1 MTEIFVFIIA
11 LVFLVGSI
19 SLALPSKSSKEKSKV
34 RMRAKMLGCKV
45 SSTLY
50 GKNTFKN
57 INSIDVSYQIKNNS
71 SFKEGHFIR
80 DKEQFILYSPVQ
92 LKYQNGFEKMIL
104 SLNNISPYLDEIIFS
119 NANISF
125 LWNEKKGIS
134 NLELILE
141 KINNL

>member
-19 SLALPSKSSKEKSKV
+19 SLALPSKSTKEKSKV
-34 RMRAKMLGCKV
+34 RMRAKMLGCKI

-71 SFKEGHFIR
+71 SFREGHFIR

-92 LKYQNGFEKMIL
+92 LKYQKGFEKMIL
-104 SLNNISPYLDEIIFS
+104 SINSISPYLDEIIFS

>member
-11 LVFLVGSI
+11 LIFLVGSI

-34 RMRAKMLGCKV
+34 RMRAKMLGCKI

-71 SFKEGHFIR
+71 SFREGHFIR

-104 SLNNISPYLDEIIFS
+104 SINNISPYLDEIIFS

-134 NLELILE
+134 NLELIIE

>member
-34 RMRAKMLGCKV
+34 RMRAKMLGCKI

-71 SFKEGHFIR
+71 SFREGHFIR

-104 SLNNISPYLDEIIFS
+104 SINNISPYLDEIIFS

-134 NLELILE
+134 NLKLILE

>member
-34 RMRAKMLGCKV
+34 RMRAKMLGCKI

-57 INSIDVSYQIKNNS
+57 INSIDVSYQIKNDS
-71 SFKEGHFIR
+71 SFREGHFIR

-104 SLNNISPYLDEIIFS
+104 SINNISPYLDEIIFS

>member
-34 RMRAKMLGCKV
+34 RMRAKMLGCKI

-50 GKNTFKN
+50 AKNTFKN

-104 SLNNISPYLDEIIFS
+104 SINNISPYLDEIIFS

>member
-34 RMRAKMLGCKV
+34 RMRAKMLGCKI

-71 SFKEGHFIR
+71 SFREGHFIR

-92 LKYQNGFEKMIL
+92 LKYQNGFEQMIFN
-104 SLNNISPYLDEIIFS
+104 LNNISQHLDEIIFS
-119 NANISF
+119 ERNIIF
-125 LWNEKKGIS
+125 LWDERKGVS
-134 NLELILE
+134 NLEQILE
-141 KINNL
+141 RINNF

>member
-34 RMRAKMLGCKV
+34 RMRAKMLGCKI

-71 SFKEGHFIR
+71 SFKEGHFIK

>member
-34 RMRAKMLGCKV
+34 RMQAKMLGCKI

-50 GKNTFKN
+50 GKNAFKN

-71 SFKEGHFIR
+71 SFREGHFIR

-104 SLNNISPYLDEIIFS
+104 SINNISPYLDEIIFS

>member
-134 NLELILE
+134 NLKLILE

>member
-1 MTEIFVFIIA
+1 MTDIFVFIIA
-11 LVFLVGSI
+11 IIFLVGSI

-34 RMRAKMLGCKV
+34 RMQAKMLGCKI

-50 GKNTFKN
+50 GKNSFKN

-71 SFKEGHFIR
+71 SFREGHFIR

-134 NLELILE
+134 NLKLILE

>member
-71 SFKEGHFIR
+71 SFREGHFIR

>member
-1 MTEIFVFIIA
+1 MTEIFVFIVAVI
-11 LVFLVGSI
+11 FLVGSI

-34 RMRAKMLGCKV
+34 RMRAKMLGCKI

-71 SFKEGHFIR
+71 SFREGHFIR

-104 SLNNISPYLDEIIFS
+104 SINNISPYLDEIIFS

>member
-1 MTEIFVFIIA
+1 MTEIFVFIVAVI
-11 LVFLVGSI
+11 FLVGSI

-34 RMRAKMLGCKV
+34 RMRAKMLGCKI

-71 SFKEGHFIR
+71 SFREGHFIR

-104 SLNNISPYLDEIIFS
+104 SINNISPYLDEIIFS

-125 LWNEKKGIS
+125 LWNEKKGVS

>member
-34 RMRAKMLGCKV
+34 RMQAKMLGCKI

-57 INSIDVSYQIKNNS
+57 INSVDVSYQIKNNS
-71 SFKEGHFIR
+71 SFREGHFIR

-92 LKYQNGFEKMIL
+92 LKYQNRFEKMIL
-104 SLNNISPYLDEIIFS
+104 SINNISPYLDEIIFS

-125 LWNEKKGIS
+125 LLNEKKGIS

>member
-34 RMRAKMLGCKV
+34 RMRAKMLGCKI

-71 SFKEGHFIR
+71 SFKEGHFVR

-104 SLNNISPYLDEIIFS
+104 SINNISPYLDEIIFS

-134 NLELILE
+134 NLKLILE

>member
-1 MTEIFVFIIA
+1 MTDILVFIIA

-34 RMRAKMLGCKV
+34 RMRAKMLGCKI

-50 GKNTFKN
+50 GKNSFKN
-57 INSIDVSYQIKNNS
+57 INSKDVSYQIKNKS
-71 SFKEGHFIR
+71 SLKEGHFIR

-104 SLNNISPYLDEIIFS
+104 SINNISPYLDEIIFS

>member
-1 MTEIFVFIIA
+1 MTEIFVFIVA

-34 RMRAKMLGCKV
+34 RMQAKMLGCKI

-71 SFKEGHFIR
+71 SFREGHFIR

>member
-34 RMRAKMLGCKV
+34 RMRAKMLGCKI

-104 SLNNISPYLDEIIFS
+104 SINNISPYLDEIIFS

-125 LWNEKKGIS
+125 LWNEKKGVS

>member
-1 MTEIFVFIIA
+1 MTEIFVFIVAVI
-11 LVFLVGSI
+11 FLVGSI

-34 RMRAKMLGCKV
+34 RMRAKMLGCKI

-104 SLNNISPYLDEIIFS
+104 SLNNISPHLDEIIFS
-119 NANISF
+119 NTNISF
-125 LWNEKKGIS
+125 LWNEKKGVS

>member
-34 RMRAKMLGCKV
+34 RMRAKMLGCKI

-71 SFKEGHFIR
+71 SFREGHFIR

-119 NANISF
+119 SANISF
-125 LWNEKKGIS
+125 LWNEKKGVS

>member
-34 RMRAKMLGCKV
+34 RMRAKMLGCKI

-57 INSIDVSYQIKNNS
+57 INSIDVSYQIKNDS
-71 SFKEGHFIR
+71 SFREGHFIR

>member
-34 RMRAKMLGCKV
+34 RMRAKMLGCKI

-104 SLNNISPYLDEIIFS
+104 SINNISPYLDEIIFS

-134 NLELILE
+134 NLKLILE

>member
-11 LVFLVGSI
+11 IIFLVGSI

-34 RMRAKMLGCKV
+34 RMQAKILGCKI

-50 GKNTFKN
+50 GKNSFKN
-57 INSIDVSYQIKNNS
+57 INSIDVIYQVKNES

-104 SLNNISPYLDEIIFS
+104 SINNISPYLDEIIFS

-134 NLELILE
+134 NLELIIE

>member
-1 MTEIFVFIIA
+1 MTDIFVFIIA
-11 LVFLVGSI
+11 IIFLVGSI

-34 RMRAKMLGCKV
+34 RMQAKMLGCKI

-50 GKNTFKN
+50 GKNSFKN

-71 SFKEGHFIR
+71 SFREGHFIR

-104 SLNNISPYLDEIIFS
+104 SINNISPYLDEIIFS

>member
-34 RMRAKMLGCKV
+34 RMRAKMLGCKI

-71 SFKEGHFIR
+71 SFREGHFIR

-104 SLNNISPYLDEIIFS
+104 SINNISPYLDEIIFS

-125 LWNEKKGIS
+125 LWNEKKGVS

>member
-19 SLALPSKSSKEKSKV
+19 SLALPSKSLKEKSKV
-34 RMRAKMLGCKV
+34 RMRAKMLGCKI

-71 SFKEGHFIR
+71 SFREGHFIR

-104 SLNNISPYLDEIIFS
+104 SINNISPYLDEIIFS

>member
-34 RMRAKMLGCKV
+34 RMRAKMLGCKI

-125 LWNEKKGIS
+125 LWDEKKGVS
-134 NLELILE
+134 TLELILK